1 MAKSNKLETKQ
12 LEQINHLNEGL
23 FSGIWVK
30 LLGRS
35 LKSKMKDFDKDPGMK
50 SALDNLDRA
59 LDDTERAFE
68 ISFEQIWDYEKDGP
82 LPKTKEARLKHL
94 RKIGFKG

>member
-1 MAKSNKLETKQ
+1 M
-12 LEQINHLNEGL
+12 
-23 FSGIWVK
+23 GIWEK
-30 LLGRS
+30 LLGLS

-50 SALDNLDRA
+50 AALDNLDRA

-82 LPKTKEARLKHL
+82 LPKTKEARLKWL
-94 RKIGFKG
+94 ENN